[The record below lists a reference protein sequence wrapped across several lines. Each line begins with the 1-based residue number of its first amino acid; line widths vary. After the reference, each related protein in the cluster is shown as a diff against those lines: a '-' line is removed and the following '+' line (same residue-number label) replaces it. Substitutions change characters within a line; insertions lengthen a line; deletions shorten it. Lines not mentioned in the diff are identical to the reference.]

1 MKQARRFLS
10 ILLTLCMVLGMVPG
24 TVFAAN
30 SGMPFTDV
38 KEADWFYDAVQY
50 VYENGMM
57 SGTGTST
64 FSPDTTTTRG
74 MIVTILHRMEGTP
87 SAAGEEFTDVPAG
100 QYYSNAVAWASANGI
115 VSGYGNGVFG
125 PNDTITREQM
135 ATILYRYAQ
144 FKGYETETTGDIS
157 TFADDSQVSS
167 YAVEAMNWAVGSG
180 LISGVG
186 NNTLAPK
193 GSATRAQVAVIL
205 MRFCNSVA
213 PVSYTVTFEYN
224 YGNKGVYQ
232 TASVESGK
240 TVDQPTIPIRY
251 GYVFDGWYTAETDG
265 EKFDFNTIISEDIT
279 LYAKWEEYRYVVIP
293 TPTPVYYTVTFDAN
307 GGTTASDYVK
317 VASGSAIGVLPEAT
331 KEGHTFLGWYTD
343 ETEGTQITASTTI
356 TENMTVYAHWVV
368 TEIGTG
374 NYRVTFD
381 KNDGTA
387 GVYQVQWV
395 DAGEMVSEPIE
406 PTRELY
412 RFTGWYMESA
422 AITEYDFNTPVISD
436 LTLYAGWGNPDG
448 SEDDLYAASNRT
460 ETIFSISDIFV
471 DGNEVTVTYN
481 TNDVA
486 LVSVEFFED
495 QMEHGAWNEEN
506 LNYNLSLDP
515 ITVTSGYTESY
526 GELATIT
533 LPITDDLPD
542 YYLVRAKMSDGDS
555 NSTEY
560 ITSQYTETYAAF
572 DAQTVDDFDENRVIS
587 FDGSSETNFGVIK
600 DNVIVVPIMCQYGNG
615 GEFRVDDVDVYEV
628 DSVYDIDD
636 DADII
641 EPELDELV
649 PDHLF
654 TFPDKNAVISTNND
668 GTTYK
673 LSDLMVG
680 DVIYIEG
687 TTWMFKIKTIEV
699 NEDGSISFTQ
709 DKDVTMLDFYDTLK
723 VDFEGVEAEV
733 SDPRLRWEIIDV
745 DGKGSVTVGPFSLA
759 KEFDNGVELS
769 GSISGKVT
777 GNVKLSYDAHLFSA
791 DYFEAS
797 FSFSTEITGQIKAE
811 VSTGS
816 NTDNNHEWKNVVFQV
831 DTRKVK
837 LPTPVTGLEIYV
849 KPAAQIDWSLSGDVS
864 INWTSKQTSGFK
876 YNSDTGR
883 TDIKKKEN
891 TVSVMAKGQAEAKV
905 GPIID
910 IGVDVLSGVL
920 SGGVVAEAGAK
931 LTAEAEIGAD
941 DLLNNADSKHACGL
955 CVSGR
960 ADWYASAYVKCS
972 YKITNSLKGDIVKVQ
987 ILDITAPIT
996 FNIIPGKFFVSVINS
1011 SDSPFG
1017 GHLKF
1022 GGGDCTNKTY
1032 RTEFKAQDDGGHD
1045 IDGIRVSVIKQGNTT
1060 GKSGTTPYVV
1070 YLYNGTYKATAT
1082 MDGSNVSKTVAVSGS
1097 RQTVVLSMDS
1107 VDTILEGT
1115 VVDANDRSTT
1125 IAGASIKISKGNVV
1139 VASAETDSNGKFS
1152 VAVPSGSLTV
1162 EFSKENYL
1170 PFSSTETVH
1179 DGDATHSMGQVELT
1193 PGSGMGG
1200 FHGVIRDAV
1209 TNAPLA
1215 DVTLNLYEGWNNPA
1229 ESNTALRTLKTNSDG
1244 EFRYD
1249 TITMFGSI
1257 IGLPSGNYT
1266 LTASKE
1272 GYSDTSYNIVVYP
1285 GTTDENPAINETMS
1299 PEMNDGFYR
1308 IVLTWG
1314 MDPRD
1319 LDSHLVAETASG
1331 DGIHVYYSNK
1341 NPDPH
1346 YANLDVDDTT
1356 SEGPETITITNFEGL
1371 SNIRYAVHD
1380 YTNRYK
1386 ESSNA
1391 LSNSGAVVRLYK
1403 GNQLLRTFNVP
1414 TGYSG
1419 TEWEVFSLKSD
1430 GTIISINTMTN
1441 NSDPGSVLT
1450 GVSTW
1455 SVHNDLK
1462 DYELAEIAA
1471 DDEIGN
1477 SEREIPAVEENT
1489 QISMPEVPTED
1500 EVIEPT
1506 DSSFSDAA

>member
-1 MKQARRFLS
+1 MKRAKRFLC
-10 ILLTLCMVLGMVPG
+10 ILLTLCMVLEMIPG

-30 SGMPFTDV
+30 SSMPFTDV

-64 FSPDTTTTRG
+64 FTPDTTATRG

-87 SAAGEEFTDVPAG
+87 YAAGEEFIDVTTG

-115 VSGYGNGVFG
+115 VSGYGNGTFG

-135 ATILYRYAQ
+135 ATILYRYVQ
-144 FKGYETETTGDIS
+144 YKGYDAETAGEIS
-157 TFADDSQVSS
+157 TFTDDNQVSS

-180 LISGVG
+180 LIFGVG
-186 NNTLAPK
+186 NNALAPK
-193 GSATRAQVAVIL
+193 DSATRAQVAVIL
-205 MRFCNSVA
+205 MRFCDSV
-213 PVSYTVTFEYN
+213 V
-224 YGNKGVYQ
+224 
-232 TASVESGK
+232 
-240 TVDQPTIPIRY
+240 
-251 GYVFDGWYTAETDG
+251 
-265 EKFDFNTIISEDIT
+265 
-279 LYAKWEEYRYVVIP
+279 
-293 TPTPVYYTVTFDAN
+293 PVYYTVIFEAN
-307 GGTTASDYVK
+307 GGTTVNDYVK

-331 KEGHTFLGWYTD
+331 KEGYTFLGWYTD
-343 ETEGTQITASTTI
+343 EIEGTQITASTTI
-356 TENMTVYAHWVV
+356 TENMTLYAHWVV
-368 TEIGTG
+368 NEIGTR

-381 KNDGTA
+381 KNDGTV
-387 GVYQVQWV
+387 GVYQVQRV
-395 DAGEMVSEPIE
+395 NAGEMVSEPIE

-422 AITEYDFNTPVISD
+422 AITKYDFNTPVTSD

-460 ETIFSISDIFV
+460 ETIFSISDILV
-471 DGNEVTVTYN
+471 DENEVSITYN

-533 LPITDDLPD
+533 LPISDDLPD
-542 YYLVRAKMSDGDS
+542 YYLVRAKMSDSDS

-560 ITSQYTETYAAF
+560 ITAQYTETYAVF
-572 DAQTVDDFDENRVIS
+572 DDQMVDDFDADRVIN
-587 FDGSSETNFGVIK
+587 FDEDSETNFGVIK
-600 DNVIVVPIMCQYGNG
+600 DSVVVIPIMCQYGNG
-615 GEFRVDDVDVYEV
+615 REFQVNDVDNDESIA
-628 DSVYDIDD
+628 DSG
-636 DADII
+636 
-641 EPELDELV
+641 EPELEELV
-649 PDHLF
+649 PDHVF
-654 TFPDKNAVISTNND
+654 TFPDKNAVISTNSD
-668 GTTYK
+668 GTVCK

-687 TTWMFKIKTIEV
+687 TTWMFKVKTIKV

-723 VDFEGVEAEV
+723 VDFEGVETEI
-733 SDPRLRWEIIDV
+733 SDPRLRWEFIDV
-745 DGKGSVTVGPFSLA
+745 DGEGSVAVGPFNLA
-759 KEFDNGVELS
+759 KEFENGVELS

-831 DTRKVK
+831 DTRKVE

-876 YNSDTGR
+876 YNSDIGR

-910 IGVDVLSGVL
+910 IGVEVLNGVL

-955 CVSGR
+955 CISGR

-972 YKITNSLKGDIVKVQ
+972 YKLTNSLKGDIVKAQ

-996 FNIIPGKFFVSVINS
+996 FNSIPGKFFVSVINS

-1017 GHLKF
+1017 GHLKI
-1022 GGGDCTNKTY
+1022 GGGDCINKTY
-1032 RTEFKAQDDGGHD
+1032 RTEFKTQDDDGHD
-1045 IDGIRVSVIKQGNTT
+1045 IDGIRVSVIKQGTTT

-1070 YLYNGTYKATAT
+1070 YLYNGTYKATAK
-1082 MDGSNVSKTVAVSGS
+1082 MDASNVSKTVAVSDS
-1097 RQTVVLSMDS
+1097 QQTVVLSKDS

-1125 IAGASIKISKGNVV
+1125 IVGASVKISKGNIV
-1139 VASAETDSNGKFS
+1139 VASAETDSDGKFS
-1152 VAVPSGSLTV
+1152 VAVPSGSLNV

-1170 PFSSTETVH
+1170 SFSSTETIYE
-1179 DGDATHSMGQVELT
+1179 GDATHSMGQVELT
-1193 PGSGMGG
+1193 HGSGMGG

-1209 TNAPLA
+1209 TNEPLA
-1215 DVTLNLYEGWNNPA
+1215 DVTLKLYEGWNNPA
-1229 ESNTALRTLKTNSDG
+1229 ESNTALRTFKTNGNG
-1244 EFRYD
+1244 EFRYN
-1249 TITMFGSI
+1249 TITILGNI

-1266 LTASKE
+1266 LTASKD

-1299 PEMNDGFYR
+1299 SEMNDEFYR

-1314 MDPRD
+1314 MDPSD
-1319 LDSHLVAETASG
+1319 LDSHLVAETSSG
-1331 DGIHVYYSNK
+1331 EGIHVYYSRK
-1341 NPDPH
+1341 NPYPH
-1346 YANLDVDDTT
+1346 YANLDRDDRN

-1380 YTNRYK
+1380 YTNQYE

-1414 TGYSG
+1414 TGYGG
-1419 TEWEVFSLKSD
+1419 TEWDVFSLKAD
-1430 GTIISINTMTN
+1430 GTIISINTMTY
-1441 NSDPGSVLT
+1441 NSDPQSVLT
-1450 GVSTW
+1450 GVSTL
-1455 SVHNDLK
+1455 SISNGLK
-1462 DYELAEIAA
+1462 DYELTEVVAE
-1471 DDEIGN
+1471 DESKN
-1477 SEREIPAVEENT
+1477 SELEITMIEEKIQT
-1489 QISMPEVPTED
+1489 SVTEVSTE
-1500 EVIEPT
+1500 EET
-1506 DSSFSDAA
+1506 LELMDSGFSNAS